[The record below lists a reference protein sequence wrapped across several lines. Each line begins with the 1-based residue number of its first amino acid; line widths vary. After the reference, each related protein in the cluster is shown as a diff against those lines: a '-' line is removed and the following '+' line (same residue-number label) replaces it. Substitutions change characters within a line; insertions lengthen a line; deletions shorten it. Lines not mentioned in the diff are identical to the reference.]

1 MSRNGGGILQSKDF
15 VPIYEEIAQVIG
27 EEETVKLYE
36 KFRGQQITFPQRLY
50 NTSYVSN
57 YVKENYNG
65 KNIRELARKFDYS
78 ERRVREFLKSKL

>member
-1 MSRNGGGILQSKDF
+1 MQSKDF
-15 VPIYEEIAQVIG
+15 VPIYEEIARVIG

-50 NTSYVSN
+50 NTSYVAN

-78 ERRVREFLKSKL
+78 ERRIREFLKI